1 MDNFTGV
8 DRKALAKKIRAIRGK
23 RSLMEFG
30 EAIGVSHTSVKRYE
44 DGALPEI
51 GVLIKIANEGKID
64 LGRLLTGQ
72 PLPSDVRDSRPLH
85 FNLAPAKSAPSKRY
99 LADSAIKPL
108 GEDYLSVP
116 LTLGKIAAGEPII
129 TEEEV
134 IDNILLH
141 RKVLQQTGASKNLI
155 ACRVEGESMAP
166 HLASGDIVI
175 IDRDADTE
183 RIEEKKIY
191 AILNGGGI
199 TAKTLQKEGHLLF
212 LIPLNQSFRVESID
226 LRENENPVVGK
237 VIGAWRNFEGR
248 II

>member
-1 MDNFTGV
+1 MAD
-8 DRKALAKKIRAIRGK
+8 
-23 RSLMEFG
+23 S
-30 EAIGVSHTSVKRYE
+30 SVKPR
-44 DGALPEI
+44 
-51 GVLIKIANEGKID
+51 
-64 LGRLLTGQ
+64 
-72 PLPSDVRDSRPLH
+72 
-85 FNLAPAKSAPSKRY
+85 
-99 LADSAIKPL
+99 

-141 RKVLQQTGASKNLI
+141 RKVLKQTGASKNLI
-155 ACRVEGESMAP
+155 ACRVEGDSMTP

-175 IDRDADTE
+175 IDRDTDTD
-183 RIEEKKIY
+183 RVEEKKIY

-212 LIPLNQSFRVESID
+212 LIPLNQSFRVESVD
-226 LRENENPVVGK
+226 LRENESPVVGK